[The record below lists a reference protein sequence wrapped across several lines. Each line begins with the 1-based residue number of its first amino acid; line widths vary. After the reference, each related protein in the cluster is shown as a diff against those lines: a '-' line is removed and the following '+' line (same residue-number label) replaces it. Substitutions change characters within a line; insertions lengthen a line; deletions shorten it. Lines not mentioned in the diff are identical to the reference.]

1 MGTPGKTGMGI
12 NWNNRKMGITGI
24 PEKMGWGSWKHR
36 DWNHGNSQEKMG
48 WELPETPAWGFTGI
62 PGEKGIGSRN
72 SQENRVD
79 IRNSWEKWD
88 WLQQFPGKVGW
99 GFPGNWDGRWE
110 FPGKQN
116 SFPKKKKIRLG
127 LHRES
132 GVRDWGGNQG
142 LDPVGIWDL
151 GIGSH
156 SQRQSQG
163 IPGTFLMAYVGSPGR
178 IRTILP
184 SQNSAT
190 TRSFFQPCQ
199 EFPKKPFR
207 TVDPGIWDWGI
218 LESQDWRILRLG
230 DPRILRLGDPRI
242 GGSWNSRTG
251 GF

>member
-1 MGTPGKTGMGI
+1 M
-12 NWNNRKMGITGI
+12 
-24 PEKMGWGSWKHR
+24 
-36 DWNHGNSQEKMG
+36 
-48 WELPETPAWGFTGI
+48 ETSGL
-62 PGEKGIGSRN
+62 ES
-72 SQENRVD
+72 
-79 IRNSWEKWD
+79 
-88 WLQQFPGKVGW
+88 
-99 GFPGNWDGRWE
+99 WE
-110 FPGKQN
+110 FPGKNGMGTPRNTSMGIHRN
-116 SFPKKKKIRLG
+116 SWGKKDWLQEFPRKQDGHQKFLGKMGLAPAIPWESGMGIPRKLGWTLGIPRKTEFIPKKKKIRLG

-230 DPRILRLGDPRI
+230 DPKILRLGDPRI

>member
-1 MGTPGKTGMGI
+1 MGI
-12 NWNNRKMGITGI
+12 PRK
-24 PEKMGWGSWKHR
+24 KW
-36 DWNHGNSQEKMG
+36 DGNSQKHQHGDSQEFLGKKG
-48 WELPETPAWGFTGI
+48 LAPGI
-62 PGEKGIGSRN
+62 PKKTGWTSEIPGKNGIGSSNSLGKWDGDSQETGMDAGN
-72 SQENRVD
+72 SQENR
-79 IRNSWEKWD
+79 IHS
-88 WLQQFPGKVGW
+88 Q
-99 GFPGNWDGRWE
+99 
-110 FPGKQN
+110 
-116 SFPKKKKIRLG
+116 KKKKIRLG

-132 GVRDWGGNQG
+132 GVTDWSGNQG

-178 IRTILP
+178 IRTTLP

-190 TRSFFQPCQ
+190 TRSFFQPCR

-251 GF
+251 GFWDPKTGGIQVLGDPGISGL